1 MIFWD
6 FLMFYQIFL
15 SQPVKRC
22 AISTYKHGIY
32 ELPHEL
38 LVPRLPPKTKI
49 FLKLAK
55 NSWLNFSRSTPF
67 HMKTRVS
74 LRYFVNDCR
83 FIGRFY
89 VNQFTKT

>member
-1 MIFWD
+1 
-6 FLMFYQIFL
+6 MFYQIFL

-22 AISTYKHGIY
+22 AIIIYKHGIY

-55 NSWLNFSRSTPF
+55 NS
-67 HMKTRVS
+67 
-74 LRYFVNDCR
+74 
-83 FIGRFY
+83 
-89 VNQFTKT
+89 